1 MMHYASIHEHDIA
14 NGPGIR
20 LSLFVSGCRHACPGC
35 FNQVAWDFNYGEVFS
50 KPVYEKILSDLREPC
65 YRGLTLLG
73 GEPMEPEN
81 QRALLPFLRRF
92 KQVFPR
98 MDLWIYTGF
107 TYEVLSTDPSE
118 TTQAIL
124 DLTDVLVDGRFM
136 QEQKDI
142 TLLYRGSANQ
152 RIIDVKN
159 SRQKQKV
166 VLWDDRNVSISNQA
180 H

>member
-1 MMHYASIHEHDIA
+1 
-14 NGPGIR
+14 
-20 LSLFVSGCRHACPGC
+20 
-35 FNQVAWDFNYGEVFS
+35 
-50 KPVYEKILSDLREPC
+50 
-65 YRGLTLLG
+65 
-73 GEPMEPEN
+73 MEPEN

-159 SRQKQKV
+159 SRQKQKM

>member
-1 MMHYASIHEHDIA
+1 
-14 NGPGIR
+14 
-20 LSLFVSGCRHACPGC
+20 
-35 FNQVAWDFNYGEVFS
+35 
-50 KPVYEKILSDLREPC
+50 
-65 YRGLTLLG
+65 
-73 GEPMEPEN
+73 
-81 QRALLPFLRRF
+81 
-92 KQVFPR
+92 

-159 SRQKQKV
+159 SRKKQKV